1 LKQSNLR
8 NEVNITACK
17 YAEKCCH
24 HNAWWCDFNSA
35 ACDVRRRNEC
45 AERDAEGKRA
55 GKSTAPPDKQRKKA
69 VKQ

>member
-1 LKQSNLR
+1 MRKSKTR

-45 AERDAEGKRA
+45 AEHDAA
-55 GKSTAPPDKQRKKA
+55 GKSAGKSAATPDKQRKKA

>member
-1 LKQSNLR
+1 M
-8 NEVNITACK
+8 NITACK

-35 ACDVRRRNEC
+35 ACDVRRKHEC
-45 AERDAEGKRA
+45 AERDAEEKDA
-55 GKSTAPPDKQRKKA
+55 DKSAAPNKQRKKA